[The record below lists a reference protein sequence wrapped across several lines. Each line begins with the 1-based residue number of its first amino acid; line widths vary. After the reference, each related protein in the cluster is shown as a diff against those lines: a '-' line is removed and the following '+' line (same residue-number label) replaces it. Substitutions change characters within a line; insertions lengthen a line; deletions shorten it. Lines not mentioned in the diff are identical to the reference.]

1 MIEHAC
7 GDQSLLISDSVT
19 TQGKNIVTMCGDT
32 NCVSCF
38 TIYIYVCVC
47 VCAQSLSCV
56 QLFCDSMNRSPPGS
70 SAHGIFQA
78 RILELVVISS
88 PGELPD
94 PGTKLFSPS
103 FAGGFFTTEPTGKP
117 LLISTYTYI

>member
-1 MIEHAC
+1 
-7 GDQSLLISDSVT
+7 
-19 TQGKNIVTMCGDT
+19 MCGDT

-56 QLFCDSMNRSPPGS
+56 QFFCDPMNRSPPGS
-70 SAHGIFQA
+70 SARGIFQA

-88 PGELPD
+88 PRGASRPRDQTCL
-94 PGTKLFSPS
+94 S
-103 FAGGFFTTEPTGKP
+103 FIGKWI
-117 LLISTYTYI
+117 LYH